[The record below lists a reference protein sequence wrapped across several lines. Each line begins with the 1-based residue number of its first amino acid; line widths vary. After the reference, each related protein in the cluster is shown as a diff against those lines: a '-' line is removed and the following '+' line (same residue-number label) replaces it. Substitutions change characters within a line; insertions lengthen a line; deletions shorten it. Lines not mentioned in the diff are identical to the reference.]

1 MKPVGIEK
9 LTMDN
14 HTLYRRV
21 HHLISLNWSW
31 EAIALDVAV
40 PNVKALCDW
49 VIEYREPKHD
59 RYVNGGFV
67 HNVPVK
73 SKPSPAKMTQQFLA
87 WKKQQEG
94 AKEALRAFEFG
105 PGM

>member
-1 MKPVGIEK
+1 MKPAGIEK
-9 LTMDN
+9 LTPGN

-21 HHLISLNWSW
+21 QHLVRLNWSW
-31 EAIALDVAV
+31 EAIALDVAI
-40 PNVKALCDW
+40 PNVQALCDW
-49 VIEYREPKHD
+49 VLEYREPKHD
-59 RYVNGGFV
+59 RYSNGGHV
-67 HNVPVK
+67 NNIPVK
-73 SKPSPAKMTQQFLA
+73 AKPDTAKMTQQFLA